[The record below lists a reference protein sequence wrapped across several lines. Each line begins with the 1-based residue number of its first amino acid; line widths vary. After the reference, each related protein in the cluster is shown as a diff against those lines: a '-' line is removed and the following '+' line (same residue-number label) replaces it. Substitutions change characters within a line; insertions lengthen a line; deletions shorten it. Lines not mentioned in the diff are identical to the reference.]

1 MAHAEVPA
9 VGRGRGYA
17 MAISAY
23 LIFGAIG
30 ALVDWTTA
38 PESLLLVLRF
48 GMAAAVLAIFF
59 ARRPLLAEL
68 RRPGV
73 VRLLLL
79 MGALDAV
86 SQLCFFVS
94 LRAAGVAV
102 GMFLF
107 YSSPLVIALL
117 APRLGGERTEP
128 IVWPA
133 LGLGLAGLAAI
144 VAPSLLGGGAHW
156 SPLGLACG
164 LAAAVLFALY
174 MLLVKALTRR
184 LAATTIV
191 LADCTLNA
199 VLLLPL
205 ALFQTIH
212 SGYAVTG
219 RDLLSAALLGVVC
232 TAFAYWLWV
241 AGVERIPV
249 QHASILGYLEPA
261 TAPLY
266 ALLLLGQVP
275 ALGTVAG
282 GALIIAAGLLLVFFG
297 GRAQALAETTAG
309 APLL

>member
-79 MGALDAV
+79 
-86 SQLCFFVS
+86 
-94 LRAAGVAV
+94 
-102 GMFLF
+102 
-107 YSSPLVIALL
+107 
-117 APRLGGERTEP
+117 
-128 IVWPA
+128 
-133 LGLGLAGLAAI
+133 
-144 VAPSLLGGGAHW
+144 
-156 SPLGLACG
+156 
-164 LAAAVLFALY
+164 
-174 MLLVKALTRR
+174 
-184 LAATTIV
+184 
-191 LADCTLNA
+191 
-199 VLLLPL
+199 
-205 ALFQTIH
+205 
-212 SGYAVTG
+212 
-219 RDLLSAALLGVVC
+219 
-232 TAFAYWLWV
+232 
-241 AGVERIPV
+241 
-249 QHASILGYLEPA
+249 
-261 TAPLY
+261 
-266 ALLLLGQVP
+266 GQVP

-282 GALIIAAGLLLVFFG
+282 GALITAAGLLLVFFG